1 MAFVDFKQGL
11 KANLPAAGSQAAGV
25 VYFVT
30 DTREVWCEG
39 KQYAAGVDL
48 DEVKRALT
56 GYLDGSTTVAAALT
70 AAIEALDV
78 NEFALATNSNGVVTI
93 KGIKENDGLIAVGT
107 DTTKDVTFA
116 KAATTGA
123 AEDISY
129 ANTDSGLTAT
139 DIQAAIDEL
148 AEASAGGV
156 ASKTIYVTDES
167 AGQTDYAKVYKIYQ
181 GENAPDAETNPAV
194 LKGTINI
201 PKDKVLQSATIETVT
216 TPDTPYPGAQVG
228 DKYIDFVFQNQSEHV
243 YLPANALVDIYTPQA
258 NATQIQLAI
267 DSNNVIS
274 ASVVAGSIGTT
285 ELAGSAVTTAK
296 IADSNVTTAKIANDA
311 VTADKVAISAHSE
324 ANAASAGADGLLIS
338 VTTTDGQVSAVT
350 GSIAANT
357 YDAYGDAAQ
366 AKADVIGASGDA
378 SSANTVYGAKAY
390 ADGVAT
396 AAVEALDSTATIA
409 SKSGDVVTLKAGLS
423 EVDGVV
429 TNDSSTDIVLEEV
442 ATTGAAADVSI
453 EDAAG
458 KLTATTVEGA
468 LAELA
473 GKLEWGTF

>member
-56 GYLDGSTTVAAALT
+56 GYLDGTTTVAAALT

-123 AEDISY
+123 AEDVSY
-129 ANTDSGLTAT
+129 VNTDSGLTAT

-216 TPDTPYPGAQVG
+216 TQDQPYPGAKVG
-228 DKYIDFVFQNQSEHV
+228 DKYIDFVFQNQTEHV

-296 IADSNVTTAKIANDA
+296 IADDA

-324 ANAASAGADGLLIS
+324 ANAESAGDDGLLIS

-409 SKSGDVVTLKAGLS
+409 SKSGNVVTLKAGLS

-429 TNDSSTDIVLEEV
+429 TNDSSTDITLEEV

-458 KLTATTVEGA
+458 KITADTVEGA

-473 GKLEWGTF
+473 GRLEWGTF